1 MSIKLRIQDDMK
13 AAMRARET
21 ARLSA
26 IRLIIAA
33 IRQREIDERI
43 DLDDTGVIT
52 ILEKLSK
59 QRRDSFTQYTA
70 AGRQDLA
77 DIEAFELTILAGYLP
92 QPFNPDEI
100 AALIQ
105 AAITETGAA
114 GPRDMGKVMAN
125 IKPRLVG
132 RADMTAVSALIKT
145 ALG

>member
-43 DLDDTGVIT
+43 DLDDTGVIA

-59 QRRDSFTQYTA
+59 QRRDSLTQYTA

-77 DIEAFELTILAGYLP
+77 DIEAFELTVLAGYLP
-92 QPFNPDEI
+92 QPLSPDEV

-114 GPRDMGKVMAN
+114 GPRDMGKVMTN
-125 IKPRLVG
+125 LKPRLVG
-132 RADMTAVSALIKT
+132 RADMTAVSALIKA